1 MRKRLIVIGAILFVA
16 YGCTTTAPKAPEP
29 EKLHGVASWYGQ
41 EFAGRT
47 TANGEIF
54 DPMLLTAAHRTLPF
68 GTIVDVKNATNGQ
81 TVRVRV
87 NDRGPYVGDRLIDL
101 SYAAARQ
108 IGLIEPGKGD
118 VDISIV
124 QIGKGLNDDRYVYR
138 YTAAEGFKKLFACP
152 DFTGSYLSFDG
163 ENCYLSQWY
172 KGQIHQFEDSGK
184 ILRTLELG
192 EEVCGHTFVDGTL
205 YVLRGREHKDVPNK
219 TEEWRIARFNMDAEA
234 PRLEEL
240 APIPFGARS
249 LTFDGEKFWSNHR
262 AANETISF
270 TLPS

>member
-1 MRKRLIVIGAILFVA
+1 MQEIRNIRRRASLTVTPQALAWDGNSLWLSSRDLGTLYKVDPEHWKIVEEL
-16 YGCTTTAPKAPEP
+16 
-29 EKLHGVASWYGQ
+29 
-41 EFAGRT
+41 
-47 TANGEIF
+47 
-54 DPMLLTAAHRTLPF
+54 DPPGIVWAAVFTNDGWRFTL
-68 GTIVDVKNATNGQ
+68 
-81 TVRVRV
+81 
-87 NDRGPYVGDRLIDL
+87 
-101 SYAAARQ
+101 
-108 IGLIEPGKGD
+108 
-118 VDISIV
+118 
-124 QIGKGLNDDRYVYR
+124 GKGLNDDRYVYR
-138 YTAAEGFKKLFACP
+138 YTATEGFKKLFACP

-192 EEVCGHTFVDGTL
+192 EEICGHTFVDGTL

-219 TEEWRIARFNMDAEA
+219 TEEWRIARLNMHADAA
-234 PRLEEL
+234 ARLEEL
-240 APIPFGARS
+240 APIPFAARS

>member
-1 MRKRLIVIGAILFVA
+1 MQEIRNIRRRASLTVTPQALAWDGNSLWLSSRDLGTLYKVDPEHWKIVEEL
-16 YGCTTTAPKAPEP
+16 
-29 EKLHGVASWYGQ
+29 
-41 EFAGRT
+41 
-47 TANGEIF
+47 
-54 DPMLLTAAHRTLPF
+54 DPPGIVWAAVFTNDGWRITL
-68 GTIVDVKNATNGQ
+68 
-81 TVRVRV
+81 
-87 NDRGPYVGDRLIDL
+87 
-101 SYAAARQ
+101 
-108 IGLIEPGKGD
+108 
-118 VDISIV
+118 
-124 QIGKGLNDDRYVYR
+124 GKGLNDDRYIYR
-138 YTAAEGFKKLFACP
+138 YTATEGFKKLFACP

-192 EEVCGHTFVDGTL
+192 EEICGHTFVDGTL

-219 TEEWRIARFNMDAEA
+219 TEEWRIARLNMHADAA
-234 PRLEEL
+234 RLEEL
-240 APIPFGARS
+240 APIPFAARS

>member
-1 MRKRLIVIGAILFVA
+1 MQEIRNIRRRASLTVTPQALAWDGNSLWLSSRDLGTLYKVDPEHWKIVEEL
-16 YGCTTTAPKAPEP
+16 
-29 EKLHGVASWYGQ
+29 
-41 EFAGRT
+41 
-47 TANGEIF
+47 
-54 DPMLLTAAHRTLPF
+54 DPPGIVWAAVFTNDGWRFTL
-68 GTIVDVKNATNGQ
+68 
-81 TVRVRV
+81 
-87 NDRGPYVGDRLIDL
+87 
-101 SYAAARQ
+101 
-108 IGLIEPGKGD
+108 
-118 VDISIV
+118 
-124 QIGKGLNDDRYVYR
+124 GKGLNDDRYVYR
-138 YTAAEGFKKLFACP
+138 YTAIEGFKKLFACP

-192 EEVCGHTFVDGTL
+192 EEICGHTFVDGTL

-219 TEEWRIARFNMDAEA
+219 TEEWRIARLNMHADAA
-234 PRLEEL
+234 RLEEL
-240 APIPFGARS
+240 APIPFAARS